1 MDIGKKV
8 QDLLKLKEA
17 GYTLTEIKDMK
28 NRETVVEL
36 ISGGVD
42 RADIPAY
49 IELLQEEKEND
60 PPPGDPEEKKDET
73 DYKTMYENLKKE
85 MQEKNRNANLPGG
98 EKRSAEQIIE
108 ELAQSIMN

>member
-28 NRETVVEL
+28 NRDTVVEL
-36 ISGGVD
+36 VSGGVD

-60 PPPGDPEEKKDET
+60 PPPADPEENKDTT

-85 MQEKNRNANLPGG
+85 MQEKNRNAPLPGG
-98 EKRSAEQIIE
+98 EERSAEKIIE

>member
-28 NRETVVEL
+28 NRDTVVEL

-42 RADIPAY
+42 RADIPDY
-49 IELLQEEKEND
+49 IALLQEEKEND
-60 PPPGDPEEKKDET
+60 PPPDDPEEKKDET

-85 MQEKNRNANLPGG
+85 MQKKNRNDPLPGG

>member
-28 NRETVVEL
+28 NRDAVVEL

-42 RADIPAY
+42 RADIPDY
-49 IELLQEEKEND
+49 IALLQEEKEND
-60 PPPGDPEEKKDET
+60 PPPGDPEEKDEK
-73 DYKTMYENLKKE
+73 DYKTLYENLKKE
-85 MQEKNRNANLPGG
+85 MQEKNRNAPLPGG